1 MTLKQLHE
9 LRQIGIIGDQELIEA
24 QIDRLISKGRIAET
38 WTRNGVR
45 LNRIE
50 IRQNPGLDEGYLVE
64 IEVMGRTKTM
74 GAGAFGIP
82 SDRVRNQTVIL
93 EWMMESPTSL
103 RTVLETRLIELA
115 GLLVPEKESHSSLR

>member
-1 MTLKQLHE
+1 MTKAQIHE
-9 LRQIGIIGDQELIEA
+9 LWRIGILDDRELVIA

-64 IEVMGRTKTM
+64 IEVMGRTKT
-74 GAGAFGIP
+74 
-82 SDRVRNQTVIL
+82 VVL